1 MWDITNLEIEEK
13 YIVEKDG
20 EAPPILRG
28 GEGGGN
34 NSKDLQNL
42 SYTIG

>member
-20 EAPPILRG
+20 EVPPILR
-28 GEGGGN
+28 GGGN

-42 SYTIG
+42 SYTIA